1 MHIPNQV
8 PIQYVSKLQVSAAW
22 TLNKALKCTFPVTYP
37 PSLIQ
42 GKLRGI
48 ARDSAFLGKG
58 TYFNDSR
65 SDSCPQLLRHD
76 QGTRAKERTSPPQ
89 RGPSHNIQRSCRR
102 SQRERANGMSFYS
115 RFVFPY
121 IMESFSAG
129 QSVVE
134 QRRLVLAPA
143 REKLW
148 KSVLVR
154 RLNRLFRS
162 PQYIDQRAGS
172 VNSDRGMSGSSLER
186 QP

>member
-89 RGPSHNIQRSCRR
+89 RGPSHKYSAILSPIPTREGKRNELLFPVCFSIHHGELLSRTICR
-102 SQRERANGMSFYS
+102 
-115 RFVFPY
+115 
-121 IMESFSAG
+121 
-129 QSVVE
+129 
-134 QRRLVLAPA
+134 
-143 REKLW
+143 
-148 KSVLVR
+148 
-154 RLNRLFRS
+154 
-162 PQYIDQRAGS
+162 
-172 VNSDRGMSGSSLER
+172 
-186 QP
+186 